1 MNDRLIAIGGSSG
14 SLDPMM
20 KILSLLRPGFSIP
33 IIIVMHRGAD
43 SDDSLAQVL
52 QSRTKL
58 VVKDAEEKEPIK
70 PGFVYTAPADYHVL
84 VENDHSLSLDV
95 SEKVNYSRPSIDVT
109 FESAALVYRER
120 LTCII
125 LSGANADGA
134 SSGAYAEELG
144 ASIIVQDPA
153 LASVSFMPDRALAV
167 LKNATVLSI
176 EKIAGW
182 LNEW

>member
-1 MNDRLIAIGGSSG
+1 MNDRLIVIGGSSG
-14 SLDPMM
+14 SLDPVM
-20 KILSLLRPGFSIP
+20 KILGLLRPGFSIP
-33 IIIVMHRGAD
+33 IIIIMHRGAD

-58 VVKDAEEKEPIK
+58 VVKDAEEKESTR

-109 FESAALVYRER
+109 FESAALVYREK

-134 SSGAYAEELG
+134 SASAYAEEMG
-144 ASIIVQDPA
+144 ANIIVQDPVTA
-153 LASVSFMPDRALAV
+153 GVSFMPERALAV
-167 LKNATVLSI
+167 LKNANVLGV
-176 EKIAGW
+176 EKIAEW
-182 LNEW
+182 LNGL